1 MTFDPLLG
9 WIGTAVIVAVLLA
22 VCLIPL
28 IRGRGPKWKW
38 FARIGVVA
46 VLALALA
53 RPGVTTESTTEEYE
67 TAADVYFLVDTTT
80 SMAAEDYDG
89 TTPRIDGVKE
99 DMLALAE
106 QLPGARLSIITFAS
120 TASTAMPLTTDHAA
134 FASAVDVLTPEYSLN
149 SNGSS
154 ITEAGDELKA
164 RMDSNEENR
173 PGNKTLVFYFG
184 DGEQTAPGQPD
195 SWTSFASRIDSGAVF
210 GYGTTA
216 GGKMKESQPFG
227 SGGFPGGTDQDPWDQ
242 DGGGLDSGSSSDD
255 EYIRD
260 AEGNLGI
267 STIDEANLRQLSS
280 DLGVPYHLRDGSAP
294 MSSVYTAP
302 TYDQQLVRKDG
313 RVTVDEY
320 YWIPLALVFAWIAV
334 EMIFAFREF
343 VRLRAIVPPRRGGR
357 RAAAPP
363 PMSGPPL
370 PGGPPRPFGPP
381 PGSGPPP
388 RSGPPHGDPRR
399 PMPVGAPSRPERGGR
414 R

>member
-294 MSSVYTAP
+294 MFSVYTAP

>member
-120 TASTAMPLTTDHAA
+120 TASTEMPLTTDHAA